1 MQFKKI
7 MVATDFS
14 PLSEKA
20 IDYAVMT
27 AKQFGATILLIHVLE
42 PFPIST
48 TDALMFVDNS
58 EAVREV
64 AEAMIVN
71 LREILNEKGVTVE
84 TGLIQGAPASEIV
97 IKASQEEVDLIVMG
111 THGRKGVEHLLLG
124 SVAEKVIRTA
134 KCPVM
139 IVP

>member
-7 MVATDFS
+7 LVATDFS

-27 AKQFGATILLIHVLE
+27 AKQFGAMILLIHVLK
-42 PFPIST
+42 PFSIST

-58 EAVREV
+58 KAVREV
-64 AEAMIVN
+64 AEAMIFN
-71 LREILNEKGVTVE
+71 LREILNGKGVSVE
-84 TGLIQGAPASEIV
+84 TVLMQGPPASEIV
-97 IKASQEEVDLIVMG
+97 MKASQEEVDLIIMG

-124 SVAEKVIRTA
+124 SIAEKVIRNA

-139 IVP
+139 TVP